1 MRAAGV
7 RSRVI
12 CRALRLAT
20 SVALGVMLSVSRHA
34 ARTDDTDTEAATREL
49 QSLPENLRTDNPTQL

>member
-1 MRAAGV
+1 M
-7 RSRVI
+7 
-12 CRALRLAT
+12 LAT